1 MKDKDITKDQ
11 PLSEL
16 AELRQQITELEKSEI
31 KHKQI
36 EKALRD
42 NEEKFRILVEM
53 DTNGI
58 LLETVEGRVVECNT
72 AGAKIYGY
80 SKEEM
85 IGLTIADLVP
95 EDFAKKLPKVITD
108 KETTHGIFVS
118 RISKKKDGTIFPTEI
133 ATKIV
138 NIRKKSRLI
147 VYIRDITERKKEEKK
162 LKETRKMFTSLF
174 NSSPEAALY
183 HDEDGCIININPHFT
198 ELFGYTLKEIKGRNI
213 DEGMIYPEDKVEE
226 GERLTKKALALKGFT
241 DYETIRKKK
250 DGTLVPVIISASP
263 VIIGGRPQG
272 TIALYRDITERKQ
285 NEQLNT
291 VLYNISKAANSRI
304 SLDKFY
310 SLIHRELGTII
321 DTTNF
326 YIGLVDEK
334 KDEIFFPYHIDERD
348 DNFHSQKI
356 GSSDTISTYVIKTGH
371 SLLVNRKQYYEMI
384 AQGKIRPW
392 GIATDDL
399 IWLGVPLKI
408 EDKTIGA
415 MAVQSYTN
423 PHLYTEKDI
432 KLMEFV
438 SEQIAT
444 AIQRKQM
451 EEEMEKLAHFDSLTG
466 SCNRGHGLA
475 LLGQQLKLARRKNY
489 KILLAYTDIDDF
501 KNINDIFGHG
511 EGDQVLKYVA
521 KLLKSTL
528 REIDIV
534 CRMGGD
540 EFLLIFPDSS
550 LKDLSIIKER
560 IGKGLTQL
568 NHTLKKSYKI
578 GLSIGVSE
586 YDPDNPQ
593 SMDELIRIADNRM
606 YEEKKKKVK
615 RK

>member
-1 MKDKDITKDQ
+1 MMKDKDITKDQ

-36 EKALRD
+36 EKALHD

-241 DYETIRKKK
+241 DYETVRKKK
-250 DGTLVPVIISASP
+250 
-263 VIIGGRPQG
+263 
-272 TIALYRDITERKQ
+272 
-285 NEQLNT
+285 
-291 VLYNISKAANSRI
+291 
-304 SLDKFY
+304 
-310 SLIHRELGTII
+310 
-321 DTTNF
+321 
-326 YIGLVDEK
+326 
-334 KDEIFFPYHIDERD
+334 
-348 DNFHSQKI
+348 
-356 GSSDTISTYVIKTGH
+356 
-371 SLLVNRKQYYEMI
+371 
-384 AQGKIRPW
+384 
-392 GIATDDL
+392 
-399 IWLGVPLKI
+399 
-408 EDKTIGA
+408 
-415 MAVQSYTN
+415 
-423 PHLYTEKDI
+423 
-432 KLMEFV
+432 
-438 SEQIAT
+438 
-444 AIQRKQM
+444 
-451 EEEMEKLAHFDSLTG
+451 
-466 SCNRGHGLA
+466 
-475 LLGQQLKLARRKNY
+475 
-489 KILLAYTDIDDF
+489 
-501 KNINDIFGHG
+501 
-511 EGDQVLKYVA
+511 
-521 KLLKSTL
+521 
-528 REIDIV
+528 
-534 CRMGGD
+534 
-540 EFLLIFPDSS
+540 
-550 LKDLSIIKER
+550 
-560 IGKGLTQL
+560 
-568 NHTLKKSYKI
+568 
-578 GLSIGVSE
+578 
-586 YDPDNPQ
+586 
-593 SMDELIRIADNRM
+593 
-606 YEEKKKKVK
+606 
-615 RK
+615 

>member
-1 MKDKDITKDQ
+1 MKDKDRTRDQ
-11 PLSEL
+11 LLIEL
-16 AELRQQITELEKSEI
+16 AELRQHIAELEKSEI
-31 KHKQI
+31 KHQQI

-42 NEEKFRILVEM
+42 NEEKFRILVGMEN
-53 DTNGI
+53 DGI
-58 LLETVEGRVVECNT
+58 LIETVEGRIVDCNT

-80 SKEEM
+80 RKEEM

-95 EDFAKKLPKVITD
+95 EDFAKKLTKVITD
-108 KETTHGIFVS
+108 KETTHGIFQP

-138 NIRKKSRLI
+138 NIRKKPRLI
-147 VYIRDITERKKEEKK
+147 VYIRDITKRKKEEKK
-162 LKETRKMFTSLF
+162 LKESRKMFTSLF

-183 HDEDGCIININPHFT
+183 HDEDGYIININPHFT

-213 DEGMIYPEDKVEE
+213 DEGMIYPKDKIEE
-226 GERLTKKALALKGFT
+226 GERLTKKSLALKGVT

-250 DGTLVPVIISASP
+250 DGTLVPVIISASS

-304 SLDKFY
+304 SLNELY
-310 SLIHRELGTII
+310 PLIHRELGTII

-326 YIGLVDEK
+326 YIVLVDEK
-334 KDEIFFPYHIDERD
+334 EDKIYFPYHVDEKD
-348 DNFHSQKI
+348 DNFPILHFK
-356 GSSDTISTYVIKTGH
+356 DTNSITVYIVKTGQP
-371 SLLVNRKQYYEMI
+371 LLVNYKKLKQMI
-384 AQGKIRPW
+384 DKGELNPLGTITNKS
-392 GIATDDL
+392 L
-399 IWLGVPLKI
+399 WLGVPLKI

-451 EEEMEKLAHFDSLTG
+451 EEEMEKLAHFDGLTG

-475 LLGQQLKLARRKNY
+475 LLGQQLKLARRKKY

-511 EGDQVLKYVA
+511 EGDQVLKEVA

-528 REIDIV
+528 RDIDIV

-550 LKDLSIIKER
+550 LNDLSIIRER
-560 IGKGLTQL
+560 INESLTQL

-578 GLSIGVSE
+578 GLSLGVSE

>member
-1 MKDKDITKDQ
+1 
-11 PLSEL
+11 
-16 AELRQQITELEKSEI
+16 
-31 KHKQI
+31 
-36 EKALRD
+36 
-42 NEEKFRILVEM
+42 
-53 DTNGI
+53 
-58 LLETVEGRVVECNT
+58 
-72 AGAKIYGY
+72 
-80 SKEEM
+80 
-85 IGLTIADLVP
+85 
-95 EDFAKKLPKVITD
+95 
-108 KETTHGIFVS
+108 
-118 RISKKKDGTIFPTEI
+118 
-133 ATKIV
+133 
-138 NIRKKSRLI
+138 
-147 VYIRDITERKKEEKK
+147 
-162 LKETRKMFTSLF
+162 
-174 NSSPEAALY
+174 
-183 HDEDGCIININPHFT
+183 
-198 ELFGYTLKEIKGRNI
+198 
-213 DEGMIYPEDKVEE
+213 
-226 GERLTKKALALKGFT
+226 
-241 DYETIRKKK
+241 
-250 DGTLVPVIISASP
+250 
-263 VIIGGRPQG
+263 GGRPQG

-475 LLGQQLKLARRKNY
+475 LLGQQLKLARRK
-489 KILLAYTDIDDF
+489 
-501 KNINDIFGHG
+501 
-511 EGDQVLKYVA
+511 
-521 KLLKSTL
+521 
-528 REIDIV
+528 
-534 CRMGGD
+534 
-540 EFLLIFPDSS
+540 
-550 LKDLSIIKER
+550 
-560 IGKGLTQL
+560 
-568 NHTLKKSYKI
+568 
-578 GLSIGVSE
+578 
-586 YDPDNPQ
+586 
-593 SMDELIRIADNRM
+593 
-606 YEEKKKKVK
+606 
-615 RK
+615 

>member
-1 MKDKDITKDQ
+1 MKDKNITKDQ
-11 PLSEL
+11 LLIEL

-58 LLETVEGRVVECNT
+58 LLETVEGQVVECNT

-80 SKEEM
+80 TKEEM

-108 KETTHGIFVS
+108 KETTHGIFQP

-147 VYIRDITERKKEEKK
+147 VYIRDITKRKKEEKK

-183 HDEDGCIININPHFT
+183 HDEDGCIVNINPHFT

-213 DEGMIYPEDKVEE
+213 DEGIIYPKNKIEE
-226 GERLTKKALALKGFT
+226 GKRLTKKALALKGFT

-250 DGTLVPVIISASP
+250 DGTLVSVIISASP

-304 SLDKFY
+304 SLDQLY
-310 SLIHRELGTII
+310 SLIHKELGTII

-326 YIGLVDEK
+326 YIALVDEK
-334 KDEIFFPYHIDERD
+334 EDKIYFPYHVDEQD
-348 DNFHSQKI
+348 DDFPIEKFSTTN
-356 GSSDTISTYVIKTGH
+356 TLTTYVIKTGKP
-371 SLLVNRKQYYEMI
+371 LLNDNNQYKEMT
-384 AQGKIRPW
+384 AQGILTPM
-392 GIATDDL
+392 GTTTTQS

-408 EDKTIGA
+408 EDEIIGA
-415 MAVQSYTN
+415 MVVQSYID
-423 PHLYTEKDI
+423 PYLYTEKDI

-444 AIQRKQM
+444 AIQRKQL
-451 EEEMEKLAHFDSLTG
+451 EEEMEKLAHFDTLTG
-466 SCNRGHGLA
+466 SCNRGYGLA
-475 LLGQQLKLARRKNY
+475 LLGQQLKLARRKKY

-511 EGDQVLKYVA
+511 EGDLVLKEVA

-550 LKDLSIIKER
+550 LNDLSIIRER
-560 IGKGLTQL
+560 ISKSLTQL

-578 GLSIGVSE
+578 GLSLGVSE

-593 SMDELIRIADNRM
+593 SMDELIRISDNRM